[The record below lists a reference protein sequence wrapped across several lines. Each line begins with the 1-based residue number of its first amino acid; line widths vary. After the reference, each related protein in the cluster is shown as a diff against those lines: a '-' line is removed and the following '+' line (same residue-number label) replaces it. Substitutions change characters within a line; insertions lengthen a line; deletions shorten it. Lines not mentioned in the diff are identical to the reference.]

1 MAAPKDNSWGLFLRE
16 VFRRPRQL
24 GALAPSS
31 RALAWR
37 MTDCCAENPGQ
48 YVLELGP
55 GTGAITRVM
64 LERGVPPDRL
74 IAIEKSPTLA
84 EHLRESFPGVHI
96 VLGDALDMKRL
107 VAEISPQA
115 LPLKLVISGLPLL
128 NFPPDIARGI
138 AAAVHDVLAPHGK
151 MVQFSYQIAAHNS
164 NLMAMFHLVRSR
176 VVWFNLPPARVSVF
190 EK

>member
-1 MAAPKDNSWGLFLRE
+1 MAAPKANSWGLFLRE
-16 VFRRPRQL
+16 VLRRPRQL

-37 MTDCCAENPGQ
+37 MTDCCTEDPGQ

-64 LERGVPPDRL
+64 LERGVPPNRL
-74 IAIEKSPTLA
+74 IAIEKSPILA
-84 EHLRESFPGVHI
+84 EHLRKNFPGVHI
-96 VLGDALDMKRL
+96 VLGDALDLRRL
-107 VAEISPQA
+107 VSEISPQA

-128 NFPPDIARGI
+128 NFPPEIARGI
-138 AAAVHDVLAPHGK
+138 AAAVHDVLAPQGK
-151 MVQFSYQIAAHNS
+151 MVQFSYQIVAHNS
-164 NLMAMFHLVRSR
+164 NLMARFRLVRSR